1 MAESSS
7 EPTAK
12 RRFESVSV
20 QEVDTVIT
28 ERVPKSTSSTTKGWV
43 KVFMDYAADNGT
55 NIDLAT
61 CSKDELNE
69 ALCKTYLG
77 IRTQKKE
84 YYQRSSY
91 QGFRAA
97 INRHLAETDRD
108 MNIFTDPEFR
118 RSNQAYDGI
127 LKKLKRQG
135 ELNATQSKAII
146 STEDFAKINKL
157 FLYSKEPSN
166 LNMEVWFYLTYH
178 HGLRGREVQCRLTKE
193 SLTLCKDNEGKDYY
207 TLNTNFSTKNH
218 QGGASENTATKQAG
232 RIQCPQQVL

>member
-20 QEVDTVIT
+20 QDTVIT

-84 YYQRSSY
+84 
-91 QGFRAA
+91 
-97 INRHLAETDRD
+97 
-108 MNIFTDPEFR
+108 
-118 RSNQAYDGI
+118 
-127 LKKLKRQG
+127 
-135 ELNATQSKAII
+135 
-146 STEDFAKINKL
+146 
-157 FLYSKEPSN
+157 
-166 LNMEVWFYLTYH
+166 
-178 HGLRGREVQCRLTKE
+178 
-193 SLTLCKDNEGKDYY
+193 
-207 TLNTNFSTKNH
+207 
-218 QGGASENTATKQAG
+218 
-232 RIQCPQQVL
+232 